1 VKGSALLLVEP
12 YVTRAPEAG
21 DYVYLLKRGF
31 GFAGEPS
38 ERDAEALAV
47 TASANSAAHLT
58 GVRQTV
64 QNGRRDKYRNIVMQ
78 MVRA

>member
-12 YVTRAPEAG
+12 YVTRAPEAA

-38 ERDAEALAV
+38 ELDAEALAEHCV
-47 TASANSAAHLT
+47 
-58 GVRQTV
+58 G
-64 QNGRRDKYRNIVMQ
+64 K
-78 MVRA
+78 